1 MGLITTAMG
10 AIGSWRSEGG
20 SSRLLRRLLQSKFV
34 DFEFVTIWRGVC
46 EDVAIFDSGR
56 EPRGEPGGDGERDAC
71 RGGG

>member
-1 MGLITTAMG
+1 M
-10 AIGSWRSEGG
+10 
-20 SSRLLRRLLQSKFV
+20 LRRLLQSKFV